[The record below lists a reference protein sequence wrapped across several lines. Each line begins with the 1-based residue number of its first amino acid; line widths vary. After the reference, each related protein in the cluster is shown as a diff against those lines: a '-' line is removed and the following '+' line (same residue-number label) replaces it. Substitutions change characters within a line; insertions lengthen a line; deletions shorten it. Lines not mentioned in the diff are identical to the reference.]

1 MRKHCMSI
9 ISLILVVMLL
19 AGNLCMTVSAATSK
33 ATVFDKVSTFPS
45 SPFEFYTRL
54 SMINNALPDPFRLEL
69 EDSPSDWI
77 DITIFRGDDR
87 LFSMDFDRITT
98 WSDGS
103 SIRETMSGDKLLEK
117 CDYINTHPLFKGE
130 MMDDRY
136 LEQDV
141 LEALLL
147 IEMACDPQTK
157 RVEDAD
163 EVYAMIQKTI
173 DTGDTQERNGIAMM
187 LDCYASYGVM
197 LTLRD
202 AKTQELPPTHH

>member
-1 MRKHCMSI
+1 MRKHCLSI
-9 ISLILVVMLL
+9 ISLILAVVLL
-19 AGNLCMTVSAATSK
+19 AGNFSLTVSAATVK
-33 ATVFDKVSTFPS
+33 PTVFDQVSTFPS

-69 EDSPSDWI
+69 EYSPSDWI

-103 SIRETMSGDKLLEK
+103 PMRETMSGDKVLEK

-136 LEQDV
+136 LEGDV

-163 EVYAMIQKTI
+163 AVYAMIQKTI
-173 DTGDTQERNGIAMM
+173 NTGDTQERNGIAMM

-202 AKTQELPPTHH
+202 SETQELPPTHH